1 MILRALYDSL
11 MMEDLLRKFHR
22 FSRRRERDNE
32 REKKFRTELEISRT
46 RKSKIFTILKIKTI
60 LVKQMKMYLSVENTV
75 LELQHLILGKV
86 IENFVQPL
94 LEITILQHGK
104 S

>member
-1 MILRALYDSL
+1 MDVFERERERERGRMILRALYDSL

-46 RKSKIFTILKIKTI
+46 RKSKIFTILRIL
-60 LVKQMKMYLSVENTV
+60 LVKQMKMYLRVENTV
-75 LELQHLILGKV
+75 LEL
-86 IENFVQPL
+86 
-94 LEITILQHGK
+94 
-104 S
+104 

>member
-1 MILRALYDSL
+1 MLETEKDSGRRLMSEWMCLRERERERGRMILRALYDSL

-46 RKSKIFTILKIKTI
+46 RKSKIFTILRIKTL
-60 LVKQMKMYLSVENTV
+60 LVKK
-75 LELQHLILGKV
+75 
-86 IENFVQPL
+86 
-94 LEITILQHGK
+94 
-104 S
+104 